1 MKKYL
6 VTTSLEG
13 SWPSKGKNILFLGEW
28 CKRFDRK
35 EKWAELDSNTVEY
48 HWDDREK
55 VYSDYQYLRE
65 LHEDMLVEMKG
76 YLNDLHGV
84 SRSLRYWRIQLGPWM
99 GYLLPILF
107 DRYSMLAKAQTE
119 FDIIEFKTPSYDIS
133 EVVAEDTTHFMDL
146 SFSDHWN
153 QVIFSELAD
162 IFSFKK
168 FEVISPEFNQFFLLM
183 RQNKKPINTF
193 TGKIK
198 NLISSL
204 CQRFFEESDVFVYS
218 TYLSRLNEIKL
229 SIKLG
234 QFPQYIRNRGADIS
248 QIIPQGRSSFNITSG
263 MTDFREIA
271 SVMLKRHIPIIYSE
285 GYESTLKLVDH
296 LPWPEVP
303 ASIVTAIGWTT
314 DDVFKLWAGDKVEN
328 GAQLLIVQHGG
339 NFGVAK
345 WNFFEEHQV
354 AISDKF
360 LTWGWDDPKQ
370 KEVIAFGCPKLLG
383 SKVSFDESGGLLIIG
398 LSMPIMS
405 YHMYSVTISVGQWI
419 SYFNDQINFVT
430 SLNKR
435 VQDATTFRTCGTD
448 FGCYQKDRWI
458 DKKDYLTITLEDESD
473 RSLVESISRSRLV
486 VSTYNA
492 TTFLETMA
500 MDVPT
505 VVFWNPEHWELRGA
519 AKIYFDDLRDV
530 GILHYS
536 SESAGRHV
544 NNVWLDV
551 SAWWRSEAV
560 QKVRRKF
567 CLRYS
572 HIPANGV
579 DRMAEICR
587 VDALK

>member
-6 VTTSLEG
+6 VTTAVESL
-13 SWPSKGKNILFLGEW
+13 WPSKGKPVLFLGEW
-28 CKRFDRK
+28 CKCFNRK
-35 EKWAELDSNTVEY
+35 EKWNELDSDTVDY

-55 VYSDYQYLRE
+55 VYSDYQYLKG
-65 LHEDMLVEMKG
+65 LHEDMLVEMKD

-84 SRSLRYWRIQLGPWM
+84 TRSLRYWRIQLGPWL
-99 GYLLPILF
+99 GYLIPILF

-119 FDIIEFKTPSYDIS
+119 FDIIELKTHSYDIS
-133 EVVAEDTTHFMDL
+133 EVIAEDTSHFIDL
-146 SFSDHWN
+146 SLSDHWN

-162 IFSFKK
+162 MFSFKK
-168 FEVISPEFNQFFLLM
+168 SEVSSPEFNQFFIRM
-183 RQNKKPINTF
+183 RQNTKTPNSIKS
-193 TGKIK
+193 KVK
-198 NLISSL
+198 NLLASL
-204 CQRFFEESDVFVYS
+204 CERCFEESDVFVYS
-218 TYLSRLNEIKL
+218 SYLSLLNEIKL
-229 SIKLG
+229 SLKLG
-234 QFPQYIRNRGADIS
+234 QFPQFIRKKAADLS
-248 QIIPQGRSSFNITSG
+248 QIPKNRNSFNITAG

-285 GYESTLKLVDH
+285 GYESTLKIVDH

-303 ASIVTAIGWTT
+303 ASIVTAMGWLG

-328 GAQLLIVQHGG
+328 GTQLIIVQHGG

-360 LTWGWDDPKQ
+360 LTWGWDDPKN
-370 KEVIAFGCPKLLG
+370 KEIIAFGSPKLLG
-383 SKVSFDESGGLLIIG
+383 SKLSFDESGGLLIIG

-430 SLNKR
+430 SLSKR
-435 VQDATTFRTCGTD
+435 VQGGTTFRTCGTD
-448 FGCYQKDRWI
+448 FGCYQRDRWI
-458 DKKDYLTITLEDESD
+458 DKKDYLTIALEDESD
-473 RSLVESISRSRLV
+473 RPLIESISRSRLV

-505 VVFWNPEHWELRGA
+505 VVFWNSEHWELRGA
-519 AKIYFDDLRDV
+519 AKSYFDDLRDV

-536 SESAGRHV
+536 SESAAEHV
-544 NNVWLDV
+544 NNIWLDV
-551 SAWWRSEAV
+551 GSWWKSEAV

-567 CLRYS
+567 CRRYS
-572 HIPANGV
+572 HIPTKGV
-579 DRMAEICR
+579 DRMAEICS
-587 VDALK
+587 VDGLN